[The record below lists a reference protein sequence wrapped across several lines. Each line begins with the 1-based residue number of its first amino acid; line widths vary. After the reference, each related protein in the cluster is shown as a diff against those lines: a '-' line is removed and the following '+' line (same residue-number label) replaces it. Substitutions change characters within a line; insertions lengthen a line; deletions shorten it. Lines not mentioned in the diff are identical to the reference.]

1 MTAGTRGRWG
11 LGLGRGAEI
20 VSLGMKEVGR
30 GPVRRAGAYIRYRE
44 EGGGTGEQLRVGQGG
59 CTGNHLGNHPP

>member
-1 MTAGTRGRWG
+1 MKAGTRGRWG

-20 VSLGMKEVGR
+20 ASLGMKEVGR
-30 GPVRRAGAYIRYRE
+30 GPVRRAGACIWDRE
-44 EGGGTGEQLRVGQGG
+44 EGGRTGEQLRAGLGG